1 MNSPIASAMLKL
13 ALFLFL
19 SSLIM
24 LFIVTPSSAE
34 FYVMLFTAIL
44 MAVLIAAAVLYI
56 RFKAARE
63 SKDDE
68 DGEQGGEP

>member
-1 MNSPIASAMLKL
+1 MTSSIASAMLKL
-13 ALFLFL
+13 ALFLFI
-19 SSLIM
+19 SSLVM
-24 LFIVTPSSAE
+24 LFIVAPYSAE

-44 MAVLIAAAVLYI
+44 MVVLIAAAVIYI

-68 DGEQGGEP
+68 DGGV